1 MTNRNTAV
9 RALGE
14 IALRVHDLDAMQ
26 AFYEKVLGL
35 ELMQRFENPVY
46 AA

>member
-1 MTNRNTAV
+1 MTNRNTAI

-26 AFYEKVLGL
+26 AFYEKVLRL
-35 ELMQRFENPVY
+35 ELMQRFQDPAH